1 MIKKQSET
9 VIQQQIIQTLSLYAN
24 RFGFVFM
31 APMNEGVMMV
41 LTKFRVPKDTCF
53 RIMNWFKKMG
63 FLPGASDL
71 QIFHDGKVYFIEVKS
86 HSGKQSDGQIL
97 FMDNVVRA
105 GCKYAVVRSVDD
117 TLSFLK
123 SWGVVR

>member
-1 MIKKQSET
+1 MTKKPSET

-71 QIFHDGKVYFIEVKS
+71 QVFHGGKAYFLEVKS
-86 HSGKQSDGQIL
+86 HSGKQSDRQVL

-117 TLSFLK
+117 VLLVLRE
-123 SWGVVR
+123 WGVVR